1 MFAIP
6 DMDKWQ
12 SQEIGPY
19 TVTDISGLEPHTVYA
34 VRVRAK
40 SQDDRLG
47 NFSEIVTTNNLPQ
60 GNWKSL
66 GTLHPLVLAKL
77 TGNFPV
83 GSGTQRLPQHLMLTM
98 SAYIGSVYINC
109 YRNPEVAFADCF
121 SRLYSENTLTPNI
134 LGKVRFK
141 LTFTVWDWGFVYHFL
156 VK

>member
-40 SQDDRLG
+40 SSDERLG

-60 GNWKSL
+60 G
-66 GTLHPLVLAKL
+66 
-77 TGNFPV
+77 
-83 GSGTQRLPQHLMLTM
+83 
-98 SAYIGSVYINC
+98 I
-109 YRNPEVAFADCF
+109 
-121 SRLYSENTLTPNI
+121 
-134 LGKVRFK
+134 
-141 LTFTVWDWGFVYHFL
+141 
-156 VK
+156 